1 MKRLME
7 RKAWTGPLGI
17 ARIVVLLSAIWLFV
31 TGLLEVIGVN
41 GVTPAKA
48 VLPAMIMLLA
58 LGFVGG
64 YQMGQAKRS

>member
-1 MKRLME
+1 MKRLMD
-7 RKAWTGPLGI
+7 RKAWEGPLGVG
-17 ARIVVLLSAIWLFV
+17 RIVLGLSAIWLFI

-58 LGFVGG
+58 LGFVSG
-64 YQMGQAKRS
+64 YQMGQARRL

>member
-31 TGLLEVIGVN
+31 TGLLGVIGVN

-48 VLPAMIMLLA
+48 VLPASIMLLA

-64 YQMGQAKRS
+64 YQMGQAKRP